1 MNEDPERGAEAVGGD
16 VLESL
21 AGVIAVGTLG
31 VGVTSAVL
39 GYGGLTAP
47 IFVVGWL
54 LLLPLVGILSDSS
67 MAQSFVGR
75 LLGAGTRE
83 RHEQARDEEAAAL
96 EELKRRYARGEL
108 DEAEFER
115 RTALLLENE
124 SIDDVRDRVDRTGTH
139 DAERRER
146 DRAGTHD
153 AERREPDRAATEEN
167 ATVGRERDRE
177 PEYET

>member
-1 MNEDPERGAEAVGGD
+1 MNDDVERDAEAVGGD

-21 AGVIAVGTLG
+21 AGAIAVGTLG

-39 GYGGLTAP
+39 GFGGLTAP

-54 LLLPLVGILSDSS
+54 LLLPLVGVLSDSS

-75 LLGAGTRE
+75 LLGAGTHE
-83 RHEQARDEEAAAL
+83 RDQQGVDDEAAAL

-124 SIDDVRDRVDRTGTH
+124 SIDDVQSRVDRTGTQ
-139 DAERRER
+139 DAEARTHDRAPSQDDDAVRRER
-146 DRAGTHD
+146 DREA
-153 AERREPDRAATEEN
+153 
-167 ATVGRERDRE
+167 
-177 PEYET
+177 EYET

>member
-1 MNEDPERGAEAVGGD
+1 MNDDAERDAEAVGGD

-54 LLLPLVGILSDSS
+54 LLLPLVGVLSESS

-83 RHEQARDEEAAAL
+83 RDRQELDDESAAL

-124 SIDDVRDRVDRTGTH
+124 SIDDVRDRVDRTGAR
-139 DAERRER
+139 DVERRER
-146 DRAGTHD
+146 DRA
-153 AERREPDRAATEEN
+153 ATEED
-167 ATVGRERDRE
+167 ATVGRERERD

>member
-83 RHEQARDEEAAAL
+83 RHEQARDEEAAL

-146 DRAGTHD
+146 DRA
-153 AERREPDRAATEEN
+153 ATEEN

>member
-1 MNEDPERGAEAVGGD
+1 MNDDPERDAEAVGGD

-31 VGVTSAVL
+31 VGASSAVL

-54 LLLPLVGILSDSS
+54 LLLPLVGVLSDSS
-67 MAQSFVGR
+67 TAQTFVGR
-75 LLGAGTRE
+75 LFGAKTSERE
-83 RHEQARDEEAAAL
+83 DQGVDEEAAAL

-124 SIDDVRDRVDRTGTH
+124 SIDDVQSRVDREQSHATGTTEERT
-139 DAERRER
+139 DVRRER
-146 DRAGTHD
+146 
-153 AERREPDRAATEEN
+153 EF
-167 ATVGRERDRE
+167 
-177 PEYET
+177 ET